1 MSTAADAA
9 CLLIEIGTEEL
20 PPLGLPT
27 LSAALTAGIVKG
39 LTELGIAHGAVRSFA
54 TPRRLAVSIEAC
66 AERAAD
72 RSIER
77 RGPPA
82 ANAFD
87 ASGAPSGAAIAF
99 AKSCGVEVAALS
111 RLTTDKGSWLSF
123 RGTER
128 GAETRASI
136 AAILARAI
144 ADLPIAKRMRWG
156 AGTAEFVR
164 PVHWIVLL
172 FGREIVPAEILGLN
186 SDRITHGHRFHAP
199 EPIVLENAESYESAL
214 AAAKVVADFARRRE
228 SIRTSSIA
236 LAAESGRRALI
247 EPELLDE
254 VTALVEWPVPIM
266 GGFEARFLTL
276 PREVV
281 IATVQDHQR
290 YFPLEELDGRLANR
304 FITVS
309 NLESRD
315 PAKVREGNERVVRPR
330 LSDAAFFW
338 DQDCK
343 LKLEAHAAKLA
354 GVTFQAKLGNYADKT
369 RRVAALAEA
378 IGVQWGIGAGASA
391 GAGAGAGAGG
401 AALARAAV
409 LSKADLMTAMVGEF
423 PELQGT
429 MGRYYAAAEGEPDE
443 VSRALEEQYRPRF
456 AGDAL
461 PATKTGRALSVA
473 DKIDTLVGIFAIEQ
487 RPTGTK
493 DPFGLRRAAL
503 GVLRILIEAAIDLD
517 LGAMLEISAAAQ
529 PVQRPGTAAEVYSF
543 MVERLRGLLLER
555 ADRTTPEMID
565 AVLAVGRRSPYD
577 IELRL
582 QALKGF
588 LQLPDAAI
596 LAAANKRIANI
607 LKKSAVEDSVRVDA
621 TLFVEPAE
629 RALYADLQERSGPV
643 LAAIADRRYA
653 ESLQLL
659 ASFRASIDGFF
670 AAVMVMDENP
680 ARRDNRLALLAAVR
694 KLFSGVA
701 DLSRLPG

>member
-1 MSTAADAA
+1 MTAANTA

-20 PPLGLPT
+20 PPLGLPA

-66 AERAAD
+66 AERAPD
-72 RSIER
+72 RSVER

-87 ASGAPSGAAIAF
+87 ASGAPSGAALAF

-111 RLTTDKGSWLSF
+111 RLTTEKGSWLSF

-136 AAILARAI
+136 AAILARSV

-164 PVHWIVLL
+164 PVHWIVLM
-172 FGREIVPAEILGLN
+172 FGSEVIPAEILGLHA
-186 SDRITHGHRFHAP
+186 DRITHGHRFHAP
-199 EPIVLENAESYESAL
+199 APLRLETAQSYESVL
-214 AAAKVVADFARRRE
+214 ATAKVVADFARRRE
-228 SIRTSSIA
+228 SIRVGVTA
-236 LAAESGRRALI
+236 LAAQSGGRALI

-254 VTALVEWPVPIM
+254 VTALVEWPVPIA
-266 GGFEARFLTL
+266 GHFEERFLAL

-290 YFPLEELDGRLANR
+290 YFPVESADGRLVNR

-309 NLESRD
+309 NLESRE

-338 DQDCK
+338 DQDRK
-343 LKLEAHAAKLA
+343 LSLEEHAAKLA
-354 GVTFQAKLGNYADKT
+354 GVTFQTKLGNYAEKT
-369 RRVAALAEA
+369 RRVAALAKT
-378 IGVQWGIGAGASA
+378 IGAELGIGL
-391 GAGAGAGAGG
+391 GAGG

-409 LSKADLMTAMVGEF
+409 LAKADLMTAMVGEF

-443 VSRALEEQYRPRF
+443 VSRALEEQYRPRY

-461 PATKTGRALSVA
+461 PVTKTGQALSVA
-473 DKIDTLVGIFAIEQ
+473 DKVDTLLGIFSIDQ

-503 GVLRILIEAAIDLD
+503 GVLRILIESEIDLD
-517 LGAMLEISAAAQ
+517 LGELLSVSAAMQ
-529 PVQRPGTAAEVYSF
+529 PVLRPGAAGEVYAF
-543 MVERLRGLLLER
+543 MAERLRGLLLER
-555 ADRTTPEMID
+555 ADGTTTEMVD
-565 AVLAVGRRSPYD
+565 AVLAVGSRSPYD
-577 IELRL
+577 IDLRL

-588 LQLPDAAI
+588 LLLPDAAV

-607 LKKSAVEDSVRVDA
+607 LKKSASPDSTRVDA
-621 TLFVEPAE
+621 KLFTEAAE
-629 RALYADLQERSGPV
+629 RRLYGDLEALSAPV
-643 LAAIADRRYA
+643 LAARAERRYA
-653 ESLQLL
+653 DSFQLL
-659 ASFRASIDGFF
+659 ATLRGSIDAFF
-670 AAVMVMDENP
+670 AEVMVMDENP
-680 ARRDNRLALLAAVR
+680 ARRDNRLALLAGVR
-694 KLFSGVA
+694 QLFSGVA